1 MSELEKWFV
10 KILKVKNKQ
19 GIKCE
24 ITLYMRGKTKK
35 YMFMVDGEPRNIEKY
50 LNPEEL
56 IEYKALLKKKNKPC
70 TLKP

>member
-50 LNPEEL
+50 LNPDEL
-56 IEYKALLKKKNKPC
+56 IEYKALLKKKPTPC
-70 TLKP
+70 HT